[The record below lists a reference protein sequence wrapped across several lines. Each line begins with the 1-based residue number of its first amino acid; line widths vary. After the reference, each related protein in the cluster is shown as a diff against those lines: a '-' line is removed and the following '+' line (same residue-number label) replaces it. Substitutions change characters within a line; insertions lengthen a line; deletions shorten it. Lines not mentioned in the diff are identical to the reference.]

1 MPDVENAA
9 AWNDSSDA
17 DRMIRLLRFRW
28 WKQAYL
34 AALQG
39 LAARPGFPVEK
50 LTAEAVNI
58 ANHAAPAISQ
68 AQEHFVVK
76 GLVEPDK
83 P

>member
-1 MPDVENAA
+1 MPTEH
-9 AWNDSSDA
+9 SDQPEEL
-17 DRMIRLLRFRW
+17 MRLLRFRW

-50 LTAEAVNI
+50 ITSEAVNI

-76 GLVEPDK
+76 GLVEPVK